1 MPAAISA
8 ARMVLKAGRATLG
21 MDKEADV
28 TGTIG
33 SIATIATIDT
43 TVNGPS
49 FGGYLNTLLTERN
62 LIPRDLASLLELDLS
77 LVYKWLRGERTPR
90 FNSGHAD
97 RIAEA
102 LHLPPTERQTLFQSQ
117 VRSLR
122 ERPAH
127 RSRPAPRSRFVS
139 APVESLIDHR
149 TKSLPGRAPT
159 PRGVKSSPSTPVE
172 GAVRGPRA
180 ALEAAIEMLAT
191 APSPRSLDQ
200 TIQLTWQGEGAL
212 DPFNPPFGIDW
223 VYEMRGA
230 LARGWRVK
238 HIWRLNRDISR
249 SVTLVQTMLDLV
261 GAGAYESFF
270 IPKHETLQTPYD
282 MLIVPDHAAA
292 LYFATADGSTVDSAV
307 VTRDPAQIA
316 LYSAHFELLAKSAQ
330 PLMES
335 YPRRLVGLFDKVQA
349 ESALRSPGRLFVKY
363 SPSLMTEPAAFNNET
378 SFVAERMRD
387 MGFTGAALTQRLERR
402 RERLMAL
409 LAHAETTDCR
419 DICTMQAIE
428 DIVER
433 GWYLENAQ
441 IRPTKGA
448 PVAERRQHLE
458 NAIAVLER
466 YPHFQ
471 LGLLDDGEARELKV
485 TRETMW
491 EILGEERVLINA
503 CSIDSDDLP
512 VYMDI
517 TLNEPNI
524 VAAFVNY
531 YESLWQRI
539 AHTHRDKKWVIAW
552 LKKRLRD
559 LSDAD

>member
-1 MPAAISA
+1 
-8 ARMVLKAGRATLG
+8 
-21 MDKEADV
+21 MDKEAE
-28 TGTIG
+28 TIE
-33 SIATIATIDT
+33 TIRSVDT
-43 TVNGPS
+43 AVGGPS

-62 LIPRDLASLLELDLS
+62 LTPRDLASLLELDLS
-77 LVYKWLRGERTPR
+77 LAYKWLRGERTPR

-97 RIAEA
+97 SIAEA
-102 LHLPPTERQTLFQSQ
+102 LQLPPIERQTLLQSQ

-149 TKSLPGRAPT
+149 TKFLPGRAPT
-159 PRGVKSSPSTPVE
+159 PRGVKSSTTTPVE
-172 GAVRGPRA
+172 GVVRGPRA
-180 ALEAAIEMLAT
+180 ALAAAVEILAT
-191 APSPRSLDQ
+191 APVPHSLDQ
-200 TIQLTWQGEGAL
+200 AIQLTWQGEGAL
-212 DPFNPPFGIDW
+212 DPFNPPFGTDW

-230 LARGWRVK
+230 LARGWKVK
-238 HIWRLNRDISR
+238 QIWRLNRDISR

-261 GAGAYESFF
+261 GAGAYESFY

-292 LYFATADGSTVDSAV
+292 LFFATADGSTVDSAV

-316 LYSAHFELLAKSAQ
+316 LYSAHFDLLAKSGQ

-335 YPRRLVGLFDKVQA
+335 YPRRLVGLFDKVHA
-349 ESALRSPGRLFVKY
+349 ESELRSPGRLFVKY
-363 SPSLMTEPAAFNNET
+363 SPSVMTEPADFNSET

-387 MGFTGAALTQRLERR
+387 LGFAGAALTQRLERR

-409 LAHAETTDCR
+409 LAHVETTDCR
-419 DICTMQAIE
+419 DICTMQSIE
-428 DIVER
+428 DIVSH

-458 NAIAVLER
+458 NAIAVLDR
-466 YPHFQ
+466 YPRFQ
-471 LGLLDDGEARELKV
+471 LALLDEDEARELKV

-491 EILGEERVLINA
+491 EILGGERVLINA
-503 CSIDSDDLP
+503 CSIDSDDQP

-517 TLNEPNI
+517 TLNEPSI

-539 AHTHRDKKWVIAW
+539 ATEHRDKAWVIKW
-552 LKKRLRD
+552 LEERLHAIPNKD
-559 LSDAD
+559 E

>member
-1 MPAAISA
+1 M
-8 ARMVLKAGRATLG
+8 
-21 MDKEADV
+21 
-28 TGTIG
+28 
-33 SIATIATIDT
+33 
-43 TVNGPS
+43 
-49 FGGYLNTLLTERN
+49 
-62 LIPRDLASLLELDLS
+62 
-77 LVYKWLRGERTPR
+77 
-90 FNSGHAD
+90 
-97 RIAEA
+97 
-102 LHLPPTERQTLFQSQ
+102 
-117 VRSLR
+117 
-122 ERPAH
+122 
-127 RSRPAPRSRFVS
+127 
-139 APVESLIDHR
+139 
-149 TKSLPGRAPT
+149 
-159 PRGVKSSPSTPVE
+159 
-172 GAVRGPRA
+172 RGPRA
-180 ALEAAIEMLAT
+180 ALEAAIEILAT
-191 APSPRSLDQ
+191 APPPRSLEQ

-212 DPFNPPFGIDW
+212 DPFNPPFGTDW

-230 LARGWRVK
+230 LARGWKVK
-238 HIWRLNRDISR
+238 QIWRLNRDISR

-292 LYFATADGSTVDSAV
+292 LFFATADGSTVDSAV
-307 VTRDPAQIA
+307 VTHDPAQIA
-316 LYSAHFELLAKSAQ
+316 LFSAHFDLLAKSAQ

-349 ESALRSPGRLFVKY
+349 ESELRSPGRLFVKY
-363 SPSLMTEPAAFNNET
+363 SPSVMTEPADFNTET
-378 SFVAERMRD
+378 SFMAERLRE
-387 MGFTGAALTQRLERR
+387 MGFSGAALTHRLERR

-419 DICTMQAIE
+419 DICTMQSIE
-428 DIVER
+428 DIVKH

-471 LGLLDDGEARELKV
+471 LALLDEDEARELKV

-491 EILGEERVLINA
+491 EILGGQRVLINA
-503 CSIDSDDLP
+503 CSIDSDDQP

-517 TLNEPNI
+517 TLDEPSI

-539 AHTHRDKKWVIAW
+539 AQEHRDKEWVIAW

-559 LSDAD
+559 IPKVDE